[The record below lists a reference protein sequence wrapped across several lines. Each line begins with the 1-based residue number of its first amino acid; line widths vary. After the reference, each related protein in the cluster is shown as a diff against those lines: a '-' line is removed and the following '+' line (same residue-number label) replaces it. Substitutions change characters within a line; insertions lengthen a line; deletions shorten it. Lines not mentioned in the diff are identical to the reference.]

1 MEIRDATAAHLDA
14 LTALYNDAVEHTTA
28 IWNDHVVDR
37 EDRAAWLAQ
46 RRRDGFPVLVCLG
59 DDEGSGAAGEL
70 LGYATYGTF
79 RPHDG
84 FRGTVEDSV
93 YVRSDQQGR
102 GIGRAL
108 LEALVVR
115 ATEQGVQAMVA
126 AIEAGNIGS
135 VRLHEKVGFA
145 HRGTLPQVG
154 TKFGR
159 RLDLALLQ
167 LMVQERPSAAVSP
180 AASAG
185 SGPLRPA

>member
-1 MEIRDATAAHLDA
+1 MEIHDATTAHLDA

-28 IWNDHVVDR
+28 IWNDHAVDR

-59 DDEGSGAAGEL
+59 DGDGDGEGNGTAGEL

-108 LEALVVR
+108 LEALVAR
-115 ATEQGVQAMVA
+115 AQEQGVRTMIA

-135 VRLHEKVGFA
+135 VRLHEKLGFE

-167 LMVQERPSAAVSP
+167 LMVTPVS
-180 AASAG
+180 S
-185 SGPLRPA
+185 